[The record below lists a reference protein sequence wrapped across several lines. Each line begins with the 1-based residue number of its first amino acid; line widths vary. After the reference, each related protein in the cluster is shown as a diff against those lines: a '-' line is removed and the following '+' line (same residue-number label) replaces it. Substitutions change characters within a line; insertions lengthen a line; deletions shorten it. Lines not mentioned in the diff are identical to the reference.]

1 MTGEETAGEPAWSG
15 RPVARLIGRILA
27 LITAFLALL
36 LCGGGLHGQ
45 APRVMPSQA
54 VPCPLSPLPCR

>member
-1 MTGEETAGEPAWSG
+1 MT
-15 RPVARLIGRILA
+15 RLIGRILA

-45 APRVMPSQA
+45 APGPRPSQS
-54 VPCPLSPLPCR
+54 VPSPFIPIPCR

>member
-1 MTGEETAGEPAWSG
+1 MRSSTWPG

-36 LCGGGLHGQ
+36 VCGGRLYGQ
-45 APRVMPSQA
+45 QAAPRPAQA
-54 VPCPLSPLPCR
+54 VPVPPCPVPCR